1 MGTKGQWREANVFVF
16 EKLRRGEHGVARATI
31 LTRGDGE
38 KQRGRLGWNGGGT
51 SEKESAKLESGRQ
64 ESRGR
69 PGFLSPKMGK
79 EERAMRYGNSRISSQ
94 T

>member
-16 EKLRRGEHGVARATI
+16 EKFRRGEHGVARATI

-51 SEKESAKLESGRQ
+51 SEEESAKLESGR
-64 ESRGR
+64 
-69 PGFLSPKMGK
+69 PGFLSPEMGK
-79 EERAMRYGNSRISSQ
+79 EERAMRYRNSRISSQ